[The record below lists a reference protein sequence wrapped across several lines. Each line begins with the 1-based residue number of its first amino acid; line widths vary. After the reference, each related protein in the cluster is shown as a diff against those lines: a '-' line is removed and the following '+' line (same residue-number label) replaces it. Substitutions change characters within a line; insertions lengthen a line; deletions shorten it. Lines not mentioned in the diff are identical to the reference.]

1 MSEEREEKEE
11 KKNGEITDIAYKKI
25 IYHILRYP
33 SSKVF
38 GKN

>member
-1 MSEEREEKEE
+1 LAELS
-11 KKNGEITDIAYKKI
+11 DIAYKKI

-38 GKN
+38 GILFIR